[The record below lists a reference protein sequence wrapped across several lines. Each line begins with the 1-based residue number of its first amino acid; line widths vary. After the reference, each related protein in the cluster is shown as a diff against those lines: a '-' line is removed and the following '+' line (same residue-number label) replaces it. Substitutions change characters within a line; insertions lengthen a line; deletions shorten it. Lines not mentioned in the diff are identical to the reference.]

1 MCSDRGDSEDA
12 GHWVEQGHVFGT
24 DERQTLRAVMVH
36 HLGDAGKD
44 AAALVQG
51 VAVFFGLS
59 DDDVNA
65 TLARPDSQRR
75 GEEEEEK
82 AGSFTDAIRLPVYCP
97 YQLINYSV
105 ITTV

>member
-1 MCSDRGDSEDA
+1 M
-12 GHWVEQGHVFGT
+12 FGT

-75 GEEEEEK
+75 GEEEEEEEEK
-82 AGSFTDAIRLPVYCP
+82 AGSFTDAIRLPSCV
-97 YQLINYSV
+97 LSLS
-105 ITTV
+105 TH